1 MNRLLRSLVAMLAV
15 FTPLA
20 AFADYTWNFPE
31 PATPLALD
39 TLNVHNK
46 FMLITIVIFV
56 VVLGIML
63 YSMVRHRK
71 SVGHQASDF
80 TGPKNRKQLLW
91 TLLPFAIL
99 LYIDFILMGIPAAH
113 SIFMMEDTKT
123 NAQMV
128 LKITGSQWKWQY
140 EFMDGDAQGI
150 KFVSNLKTPDDQLYK
165 GAPKGEH
172 YLLEVDNELV
182 LPTNKKIRVL
192 LTATDVIHNWW
203 VPQFGVARDAIPGF
217 LRETWLEIDKPGIYR
232 GQCKELCGRGHGY
245 MPVVVRAVPEEEFKT
260 WVVAKKDEQQA
271 TAASAD
277 KVWTKGELMAKG
289 GETYNKVCAVCHQP
303 NGQGLPPAFPAL
315 AGSKVVNAAV
325 VDGEGHLIK
334 DHHLDRVMNGKAGT
348 AMQAFK
354 NTLSDAEI
362 ASVVTYERNSFGN
375 AMGDIIQPSQV
386 KALR

>member
-1 MNRLLRSLVAMLAV
+1 MIRLLRSLVAMLAV

>member
-1 MNRLLRSLVAMLAV
+1 MVPAV
-15 FTPLA
+15 V
-20 AFADYTWNFPE
+20 FADYTWNFPE

-46 FMLITIVIFV
+46 FMIITIVIFV
-56 VVLGIML
+56 AVLAIML

-71 SVGHQASDF
+71 SVGHKPADF

-91 TLLPFAIL
+91 TLVPFAIL

-128 LKITGSQWKWQY
+128 LKVTGSQWKWQY
-140 EFMDGDAQGI
+140 EYMDGDAQGI
-150 KFVSNLKTPDDQLYK
+150 KFVSNLTTPQEQLYQ

-182 LPTNKKIRVL
+182 LPTNKKVRVL

-217 LRETWLEIDKPGIYR
+217 LRETWLEIEKPGVYR

-245 MPVVVRAVPEEEFKT
+245 MPVVVRDVPEEEFKS
-260 WVVAKKDEQQA
+260 WVVAKKEEA
-271 TAASAD
+271 SRLAAAAD
-277 KVWTKGELMAKG
+277 KEWSKDDLMAKG
-289 GETYNKVCAVCHQP
+289 ADVYGKVCAVCHQP

-315 AGSKVVNAAV
+315 AGSKVVNGPL
-325 VDGEGHLIK
+325 VDASGRLIK
-334 DHHLDRVMNGKAGT
+334 DSHLDRVLNGKAGT

-362 ASVVTYERNSFGN
+362 AAVVTYERNAFGN
-375 AMGDIIQPSQV
+375 TIGGIIQPTQV
-386 KALR
+386 AGLR

>member
-1 MNRLLRSLVAMLAV
+1 
-15 FTPLA
+15 
-20 AFADYTWNFPE
+20 
-31 PATPLALD
+31 
-39 TLNVHNK
+39 
-46 FMLITIVIFV
+46 
-56 VVLGIML
+56 
-63 YSMVRHRK
+63 
-71 SVGHQASDF
+71 
-80 TGPKNRKQLLW
+80 
-91 TLLPFAIL
+91 
-99 LYIDFILMGIPAAH
+99 
-113 SIFMMEDTKT
+113 
-123 NAQMV
+123 MV

-277 KVWTKGELMAKG
+277 KVWTKDELMAKG

>member
-1 MNRLLRSLVAMLAV
+1 MVPAV
-15 FTPLA
+15 V
-20 AFADYTWNFPE
+20 FADYTWNFPE

-46 FMLITIVIFV
+46 FMIITIVIFV
-56 VVLGIML
+56 AVLAIML

-71 SVGHQASDF
+71 SVGHKPADF

-91 TLLPFAIL
+91 TLVPFAIL

-128 LKITGSQWKWQY
+128 LKVTGSQWKWQY
-140 EFMDGDAQGI
+140 EYMDGDAQGI
-150 KFVSNLKTPDDQLYK
+150 KFVSNLTTPQEQLYQ

-182 LPTNKKIRVL
+182 LPTNKKVRVL

-217 LRETWLEIDKPGIYR
+217 LRETWLEIEKPGVYR

-245 MPVVVRAVPEEEFKT
+245 MPVVVRAVPEEEFKS
-260 WVVAKKDEQQA
+260 WVVAKKEEA
-271 TAASAD
+271 SRLAAAAD
-277 KVWTKGELMAKG
+277 KEWSKDDLMAKG
-289 GETYNKVCAVCHQP
+289 ADVYGKVCAVCHQP

-315 AGSKVVNAAV
+315 AGSKVVNGPL
-325 VDGEGHLIK
+325 VDASGRLIK
-334 DHHLDRVMNGKAGT
+334 DSHLDRVLNGKAGT

-362 ASVVTYERNSFGN
+362 AAVVTYERNAFGN
-375 AMGDIIQPSQV
+375 TIGGIIQPTQV
-386 KALR
+386 AGLR

>member
-217 LRETWLEIDKPGIYR
+217 LRETRLEIDKPGIYR

-277 KVWTKGELMAKG
+277 KVWTKDELMAKG

-325 VDGEGHLIK
+325 VDGEGHMIK

>member
-203 VPQFGVARDAIPGF
+203 VPQFCVARDAIPGF

-277 KVWTKGELMAKG
+277 KVWTKDELMAKG

>member
-1 MNRLLRSLVAMLAV
+1 MSSKWKC
-15 FTPLA
+15 LA
-20 AFADYTWNFPE
+20 AILAAMVPAVVLADYTWNFPE

-46 FMLITIVIFV
+46 FMIITIVIFIS
-56 VVLGIML
+56 VLAIML

-71 SVGHQASDF
+71 SVGHKPADF

-91 TLLPFAIL
+91 TLVPFAIL

-128 LKITGSQWKWQY
+128 LKVTGSQWKWQY
-140 EFMDGDAQGI
+140 EYMDGDAQGI
-150 KFVSNLKTPDDQLYK
+150 KFVSNLTTPQEQLYQ
-165 GAPKGEH
+165 GAPKSEH

-182 LPTNKKIRVL
+182 LPTNQKVRVL

-217 LRETWLEIDKPGIYR
+217 LRETWLEIEKPGIYR

-245 MPVVVRAVPEEEFKT
+245 MPVVVRAVPEEEFKA
-260 WVVAKKDEQQA
+260 WVVAKKEEA
-271 TAASAD
+271 SKLAAAAD
-277 KVWTKGELMAKG
+277 KEWSKDDLMAKG
-289 GETYNKVCAVCHQP
+289 ADVYAKVCAVCHQA

-315 AGSKVVNAAV
+315 AGSKVVNGPM
-325 VDGEGHLIK
+325 VDASGHLIK
-334 DHHLDRVMNGKAGT
+334 DSHLDRVLNGKAGT

-362 ASVVTYERNSFGN
+362 AAVVTYERNAFGN
-375 AMGDIIQPSQV
+375 TIGGIIQPTQV
-386 KALR
+386 AGLR

>member
-20 AFADYTWNFPE
+20 AFADYSWNFPE

-277 KVWTKGELMAKG
+277 KVWTKDELMAKG